1 MNNGEVMRFV
11 VTGTEINFQARITDF
26 TFSQQ
31 DGTGDVYYT
40 INLKEYREIKISS
53 TTPAKKKTDNKN
65 RTSSKDKNNNKN
77 KTSTKSKQT
86 IHTVKKGDTLY
97 DIAKKYYGKGSSYKK
112 IIEKNKSKYHSL
124 AKNTI
129 IKAGWKLV
137 I

>member
-1 MNNGEVMRFV
+1 M
-11 VTGTEINFQARITDF
+11 T
-26 TFSQQ
+26 
-31 DGTGDVYYT
+31 
-40 INLKEYREIKISS
+40 
-53 TTPAKKKTDNKN
+53 
-65 RTSSKDKNNNKN
+65 DKNNNKN

-112 IIEKNKSKYHSL
+112 IIEKNKSKYPSL